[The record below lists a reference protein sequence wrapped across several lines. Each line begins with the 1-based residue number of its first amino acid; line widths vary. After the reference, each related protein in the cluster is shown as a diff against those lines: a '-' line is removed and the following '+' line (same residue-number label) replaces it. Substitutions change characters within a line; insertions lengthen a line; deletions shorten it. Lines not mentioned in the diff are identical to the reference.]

1 MNTYNKAQLNKLNKV
16 ELSKM
21 VQAKQ
26 ATKQAFTIE
35 ALTVDNKL
43 NSLHIT
49 DDLQASLFTRLKLRL
64 DGLKVSIKNIEHFL
78 DIASSVKPAV
88 SLSKSGFV
96 SLSKKPLPSVNL
108 SQNKLLKV

>member
-1 MNTYNKAQLNKLNKV
+1 MNTYNIANLKRLTSTELN
-16 ELSKM
+16 KM

-26 ATKQAFTIE
+26 VAKQAFIIE

-49 DDLQASLFTRLKLRL
+49 DDLQANLFTRLKLKL
-64 DGLKVSIKNIEHFL
+64 DGLKVSIDNVEHFL
-78 DIASSVKPAV
+78 DVASNIKPTV
-88 SLSKSGFV
+88 SLSKAGFV

-108 SQNKLLKV
+108 SQTKLLKA

>member
-1 MNTYNKAQLNKLNKV
+1 MNTYNVATLNKLNKV
-16 ELSKM
+16 ELNKM

-26 ATKQAFTIE
+26 ATKQAFTLE

-49 DDLQASLFTRLKLRL
+49 DDLQASLFTRLKLKL

-88 SLSKSGFV
+88 SLSKSSFV
-96 SLSKKPLPSVNL
+96 SLSKKPLARVNL
-108 SQNKLLKV
+108 SHTRLLKV